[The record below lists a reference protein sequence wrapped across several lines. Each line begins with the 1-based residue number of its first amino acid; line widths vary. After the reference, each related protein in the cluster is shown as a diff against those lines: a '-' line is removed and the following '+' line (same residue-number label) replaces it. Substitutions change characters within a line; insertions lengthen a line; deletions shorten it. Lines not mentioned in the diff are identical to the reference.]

1 MPHATGDGGKK
12 GFFRRVNFDF
22 RRADRGPPISI
33 IAERFSGFVKWGEAG
48 AYERM

>member
-1 MPHATGDGGKK
+1 LPHATGDGGKK
-12 GFFRRVNFDF
+12 EFFRRVNFDF
-22 RRADRGPPISI
+22 RRADRGPPTI